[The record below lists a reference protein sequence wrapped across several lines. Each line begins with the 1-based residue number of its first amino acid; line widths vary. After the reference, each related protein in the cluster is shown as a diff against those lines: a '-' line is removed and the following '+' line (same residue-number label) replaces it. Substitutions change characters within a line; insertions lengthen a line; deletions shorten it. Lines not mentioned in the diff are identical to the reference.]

1 MIRATATW
9 RLGAVAGFVLVPS
22 LGLSAATAS
31 AEPVGEHIDLYQDGV
46 AVTSG
51 ALLRLPSGTAATYL
65 EGSRVLDPA
74 SLDAAVLAAGVDPA
88 DGEANRL
95 AQVAG
100 APIDAAALL
109 DASAAADAAA
119 ASRAW
124 LAAGTVP
131 GAGGPYAELGE
142 DALLDLRA
150 LVLDN
155 GASLAAPS
163 PKWRY
168 VWPRDASFTAA
179 ALART
184 GHVDEALDVLGFLG
198 QVQEED
204 GSFHARYLPDGTGVP
219 DDRGLQS
226 DGTGW
231 ALWAAAVVVAEA
243 PAADRADVVARLR
256 PLVDASTA
264 HALSLVA
271 GADAL
276 PPASSDYW
284 EVEPTSLTL
293 GTAGPLLA
301 GLEAATDFYRTAA
314 TLEHPRHA
322 TVYGAGLGRVPRPA
336 TTAEA
341 AGTAESTAGSTAE
354 VVLDASA
361 TAGPWTRVVQT
372 SRAAER
378 LRTAVEDAFGSQGY
392 PRHVTG
398 GPRDASTAFV
408 LPPFQPEPLDGAQQA
423 WHASVTEMLRPAGGL
438 APGAGWREDGISWTP
453 QTSLYAL
460 TAASSSDAEDRADA
474 REWLRWVDEHRTA
487 SGAIPEKVLADGS
500 PAAVAPL
507 SWSSAL
513 VVLALVELDAA
524 G

>member
-31 AEPVGEHIDLYQDGV
+31 VDPVGEHIDLYQDGV

-51 ALLRLPSGTAATYL
+51 ALLRLAPGTEGVYL

-74 SLDAAVLAAGVDPA
+74 SLDPATLAGGVDPA
-88 DGEANRL
+88 DGEADRL

-109 DASAAADAAA
+109 DATAAADAAA

-131 GAGGPYAELGE
+131 GAGGPHADLGE

-184 GHVDEALDVLGFLG
+184 GHVDDALDVLGFLG
-198 QVQEED
+198 RVQEED

-231 ALWAAAVVVAEA
+231 TLWAAAVVAREA
-243 PAADRADVVARLR
+243 PEDDRAEVVAALR

-264 HALSLVA
+264 HALSLA
-271 GADAL
+271 SGPDAL

-301 GLEAATDFYRTAA
+301 GLEAATDFYRAAA
-314 TLEHPRHA
+314 TLERPRRASVH
-322 TVYGAGLGRVPRPA
+322 GAGLGSVPGA
-336 TTAEA
+336 GSGAAAGA
-341 AGTAESTAGSTAE
+341 AGTASAAAAGAGAGAATSTWALVE
-354 VVLDASA
+354 
-361 TAGPWTRVVQT
+361 QT
-372 SRAAER
+372 SRAAGR
-378 LRTAVEDAFGSQGY
+378 LRAAVEQAFGSQDY

-408 LPPFQPEPLDGAQQA
+408 LPPFQPDPLDGARAA
-423 WHASVTEMLRPAGGL
+423 WQSSVTEMLRPAGGL

-453 QTSLYAL
+453 QTTLYAL

-513 VVLALVELDAA
+513 VVLALVELDTA